1 MECLNIYERARCHF
15 LTHRTSLVSF
25 HIYSGAPSSRFD
37 IALEYDVNTD
47 DTDDDHDSD
56 DTEKMTN
63 KRVDES
69 EAEDEVI
76 S

>member
-47 DTDDDHDSD
+47 DAEDDHDSD

-63 KRVDES
+63 KR
-69 EAEDEVI
+69 I
-76 S
+76 SSDASNDN

>member
-1 MECLNIYERARCHF
+1 MALEFMISIIKACIPIFYLILIH
-15 LTHRTSLVSF
+15 
-25 HIYSGAPSSRFD
+25 SGAPSSRFD

-56 DTEKMTN
+56 DTEKTTN

>member
-1 MECLNIYERARCHF
+1 MRGQDAISLLNALLVVVIYQ
-15 LTHRTSLVSF
+15 THTY
-25 HIYSGAPSSRFD
+25 YSGAPSSRFD